1 MVIHYCNLEEHS
13 FSYYCYTV
21 FFFLLLEKMKHK
33 EVISLEHT
41 EVGIAGNRQSDFQGP
56 KGPSRSP
63 YITAVVFTGQ
73 CVNEEVG
80 IGFL

>member
-1 MVIHYCNLEEHS
+1 
-13 FSYYCYTV
+13 
-21 FFFLLLEKMKHK
+21 MKHK